1 MLRIILICL
10 SLFGITA
17 CTGLPKNVVPV
28 KPVSVERYTGTWYEI
43 ARMDHSFER
52 GLSQVT
58 ATYSLREDGGIN
70 VLNRGYNTEKSEW
83 KQAEGKA
90 YFVDDKNVGHLKVS
104 FFGPFY
110 ASYVIFGLDQQDYQW
125 SFVTSYNAKYA
136 WLLARTPTI
145 SDDLKQR
152 FMQDAETIGI
162 NTDELIWVEQKPE

>member
-10 SLFGITA
+10 SLLGLAA
-17 CTGLPKNVVPV
+17 CTGVPKNVDPV

-58 ATYSLREDGGIN
+58 ATYTLRDDGGIN
-70 VLNRGYNTEKSEW
+70 VLNRGYNAEKSEW

-110 ASYVIFGLDQQDYQW
+110 ASYVIFGLDRQDYQW
-125 SFVTSYNAKYA
+125 SFVTSYNAEYV
-136 WLLARTPTI
+136 WLLARSPTV
-145 SDDLKQR
+145 SDELKQR
-152 FMQDAETIGI
+152 FVQEAKAIGV
-162 NTDELIWVEQKPE
+162 NTDELIWVEQ